1 VSFSKLLPHF
11 YFEWDSPTYVTSLLT
26 LLSPLLSSSI
36 LPSFPFQK
44 KKKKKMLGNLAVAAA
59 AACAPQQRYINY
71 MATPSEMMI
80 SWATSCQAGAVV
92 NYGVDSSNLNMTTT
106 GPSPKTYTIQSYTS
120 PYLYHVPL
128 SGLVPGVKYYYT
140 VGDSTSG
147 VSPVASFF
155 AHPGVG
161 PNVKNADGSDFTI
174 AVIGDLGQTTNSES
188 TRDHVLAGASDM
200 VMQWVKGVYSN
211 SFSL

>member
-1 VSFSKLLPHF
+1 
-11 YFEWDSPTYVTSLLT
+11 
-26 LLSPLLSSSI
+26 
-36 LPSFPFQK
+36 
-44 KKKKKMLGNLAVAAA
+44 MLGQISVAVA

-80 SWATSCQAGAVV
+80 SWATTCNAGAVV
-92 NYGVDSSNLNMTTT
+92 NYGVSASTLNMTVT
-106 GPSPKTYTIQSYTS
+106 GPSPKTYTLKSYTS

-128 SGLVPGVKYYYT
+128 SGLVPGVKYFYT

-161 PNVKNADGSDFTI
+161 PDVKNADGSDFTI
-174 AVIGDLGQTTNSES
+174 AVIGDLGQTDNSAS
-188 TRDHVLAGASDM
+188 TRDHVLAGDSDM
-200 VMQWVKGVYSN
+200 VMHVGDIR
-211 SFSL
+211 